1 MSDEPGAYIY
11 MLQCSDGS
19 YYVGST
25 RKELEQRISEH
36 NAGTFAGYTSSRRP
50 VTLVWSQHF
59 ANITDA
65 IAIERQIKGWSR
77 AKKEAL
83 IRGDYAEIQDLAKRR
98 T

>member
-36 NAGTFAGYTSSRRP
+36 NAGTFMPAPSPDTRR
-50 VTLVWSQHF
+50 V
-59 ANITDA
+59 
-65 IAIERQIKGWSR
+65 EGR
-77 AKKEAL
+77 
-83 IRGDYAEIQDLAKRR
+83 
-98 T
+98 